1 MPYASVAPLRD
12 ANTPFSDV
20 WEPIY
25 FYKGGGTDP
34 PPGRQVGLE
43 ISNHLS
49 DRHGVL

>member
-12 ANTPFSDV
+12 ANTSFSDV
-20 WEPIY
+20 LEHVY
-25 FYKGGGTDP
+25 FIRDGVLY

-43 ISNHLS
+43 ILIHLS